1 MLKLSSCVSW
11 GPLLS
16 MTDDVFT
23 MTEHNSVHK
32 IEQFSREVMN
42 THTKEAGFPYRG
54 HQTR

>member
-16 MTDDVFT
+16 MTVDVFT